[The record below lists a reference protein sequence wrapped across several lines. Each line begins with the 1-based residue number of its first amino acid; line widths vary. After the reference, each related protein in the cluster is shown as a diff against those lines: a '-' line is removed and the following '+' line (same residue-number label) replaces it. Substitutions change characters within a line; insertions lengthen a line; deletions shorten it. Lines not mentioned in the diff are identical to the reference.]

1 MDQTGQGQSSL
12 TQAFATAKGKLSY
25 QELADA
31 IAPHLLAL
39 LSDVAAGRFDD
50 SAFDE
55 DLILSLHRRIVG
67 GLMPDIAGRWR
78 SEGVQVGHHVP
89 PEPYLVPLR
98 MRDYC
103 ANVRERCRHAD
114 SLDLQIELL
123 AYAEGEFLTIH
134 PFLDFNGRTVR
145 VILAELL
152 RRLELP
158 FVEVAVA
165 RRTPEFKAYQDALAD
180 YDNSRIQPLAALW
193 EQRLSQAAI

>member
-1 MDQTGQGQSSL
+1 MDQTGQSQSSL
-12 TQAFATAKGKLSY
+12 TRTFATTKGKLSY

-39 LSDVAAGRFDD
+39 LADVAAGRFDD

-55 DLILSLHRRIVG
+55 DLILSFHRRIVG
-67 GLMPDIAGRWR
+67 DLMPDMAGRWR
-78 SEGVQVGHHVP
+78 SEVVQVGHHVA
-89 PEPYLVPLR
+89 PEPYLVSLR

-103 ANVRERCRHAD
+103 ANVRERFQHAD

-145 VILAELL
+145 VVLAELL
-152 RRLELP
+152 HRLELP
-158 FVEVAVA
+158 FVEVAVT
-165 RRTPEFKAYQDALAD
+165 RGTPEFKAYQDALAD
-180 YDNSRIQPLAALW
+180 YDNGRIQPLAALW